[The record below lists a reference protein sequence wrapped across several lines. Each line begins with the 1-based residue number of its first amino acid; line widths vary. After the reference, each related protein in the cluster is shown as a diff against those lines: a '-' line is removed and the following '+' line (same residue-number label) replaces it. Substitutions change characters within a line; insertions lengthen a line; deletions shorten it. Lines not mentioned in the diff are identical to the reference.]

1 MTSGVLKRFAPLFL
15 YVTLVG
21 CLFIAALATRG
32 QSKTSILSLIGCG
45 LLSWGLLEY
54 GLHRFI
60 FHLDAHSEFMRRFV
74 YSVHLS
80 HHDKPQE
87 TDRLFTSLRV
97 SAPLAMIYFLLA
109 WGFSSSW
116 ETAVYLFT
124 GLVAGYLIYE
134 WIHYQAHH
142 GRPRISLFRYL
153 KKYHLLHHHSTPDI
167 RFGVTSPA
175 FDYLFGTYRSASK
188 R

>member
-1 MTSGVLKRFAPLFL
+1 
-15 YVTLVG
+15 
-21 CLFIAALATRG
+21 
-32 QSKTSILSLIGCG
+32 
-45 LLSWGLLEY
+45 
-54 GLHRFI
+54 
-60 FHLDAHSEFMRRFV
+60 
-74 YSVHLS
+74 
-80 HHDKPQE
+80 
-87 TDRLFTSLRV
+87 
-97 SAPLAMIYFLLA
+97 MIYFLLA